1 MSYLVRDIAKELGV
15 TNKQII
21 AALGDDT
28 KTQASKLT
36 DEEVEMIKSKLTT
49 DTAEKKAVEAK
60 PEKIVKVI
68 EPRKFQAD
76 DAIQC
81 RSITAG
87 ELILVGK
94 SGTHYSWADAGHVID
109 VRYDDIVALKFARSS
124 MIYYPRFVIEDE
136 DVLADPKFA
145 DIKTLYSKIYSA
157 DIEEILA
164 LSNEDFATVLTKAP
178 TGLKNALKVTVAT
191 RFENGEFDSLQKIQ
205 AIEQICGAEIL
216 NLK

>member
-1 MSYLVRDIAKELGV
+1 MSTLVRDLAKELGV

-21 AALGDDT
+21 AALGDED

-36 DEEVEMIKSKLTT
+36 DEEVATIKATFEPIVTEVKK
-49 DTAEKKAVEAK
+49 EKV
-60 PEKIVKVI
+60 VKMV

-87 ELILVGK
+87 ELMLVGK
-94 SGTHYSWADAGHVID
+94 SGTHYSWMDAGHTID
-109 VRYDDIVALKFARSS
+109 VRYDDIVSLKFARSP
-124 MIYYPRFVIEDE
+124 MLTRPRFIIEDE
-136 DVLADPKFA
+136 ELLADPRFA
-145 DIKTLYSKIYSA
+145 DIKSLYDKIYSA
-157 DIEEILA
+157 DIEELLSLPNEQFIQVLA
-164 LSNEDFATVLTKAP
+164 KAP
-178 TGLKNALKVTVAT
+178 NGLKNALKVTVAT
-191 RFENGEFDSLQKIQ
+191 RFEGGAFDSLQKIQ